1 MNSTS
6 ADKTQSSATYCE
18 WTLALVLC
26 LCASVIVVLPFFWK
40 GAASGHDFEF
50 HAASWMD
57 VASQWKEGIFYPHW
71 TKWTN
76 HGFGEPRFIFYP
88 PFSWMLGAALSFLM
102 RWNYVPVAMV
112 ILSQTFAGL
121 AAFALIRR
129 LLGGRCAIFGAACYA
144 ANPNALLMVYVRS
157 DFAELLACAFFP
169 LVVLSALELAGLLEN
184 RRNFE
189 HGAIIL
195 FAVSYAAVWLSNAPA
210 GVIASYAMAGLFF
223 WAAMTQKNWRL
234 LVRGGAGLAL
244 GLGLA
249 AFYLVPAAYEQKWV
263 NISQALSRG
272 LLPAENF
279 LFTKS
284 ADAEHTAFNAIA
296 STIAVG
302 LIVIT
307 GLAAGAVVSKRKESR
322 AVEKYW
328 TALAILA
335 GGTSLL
341 MFRFTLPF
349 WEYLPKLRFVQ
360 FPWRFMSIVSVSYV
374 CFVAGAAA
382 RRFRWVW
389 MAGILA
395 LVFGTGVFLVKHTW
409 WDPDDLATMHDAM
422 DEGQGF
428 EGTDEYDPQGDDH
441 SNLPLNASLAQ
452 VLPVEGTR
460 TNSWDVSVQVS
471 RWTTNEK
478 RVRVISP
485 EPVRLALRVLN
496 YPAWR
501 VEVNGAAIKPE
512 SAEDD
517 GQMIIPLDAGESQ
530 ITAKFIRTKDRTAGM
545 GISLASVLLAM
556 GLAMQRKKTSGA
568 EPAAS

>member
-1 MNSTS
+1 MKSIS
-6 ADKTQSSATYCE
+6 ADMTQSSAAFYE
-18 WTLALVLC
+18 WLLALLLC

-57 VASQWKEGIFYPHW
+57 VAAQWKEGIFYPHW

-88 PFSWMLGAALSFLM
+88 PFSWMLGAGLSFLV
-102 RWNYVPVAMV
+102 RWTYVPVAMV

-121 AAFALIRR
+121 AAFALTRR
-129 LLGGRCAIFGAACYA
+129 LAGGRYAIFGGLIYA
-144 ANPNALLMVYVRS
+144 VNPNALLMIYVRS

-169 LVVLSALELAGLLEN
+169 LVALYGLELAGLLES
-184 RRNFE
+184 RRKFAN
-189 HGAIIL
+189 GAIIL

-223 WAAMTQKNWRL
+223 WGTVTQRNWRPL
-234 LVRGGAGLAL
+234 LRGGAGLAL

-249 AFYLVPAAYEQKWV
+249 AFYLMPAAYEQKWV
-263 NISQALSRG
+263 NIGQALSVG

-279 LFTKS
+279 LYTKI
-284 ADAEHTAFNAIA
+284 ADAEHNAFNTIA
-296 STIAVG
+296 STVAVG
-302 LIVIT
+302 LMVIT
-307 GLAAGAVVSKRKESR
+307 GLAAGMVVSDKKENGT
-322 AVEKYW
+322 VKKCW
-328 TALAILA
+328 NALAILA
-335 GGTSLL
+335 GGASLL
-341 MFRFTLPF
+341 MFRFTLLF

-360 FPWRFMSIVSVSYV
+360 FPWRFMSIVCVSYT
-374 CFVAGAAA
+374 CFVAAATA
-382 RRFRWVW
+382 RRLGWLW
-389 MAGILA
+389 MAGVLA
-395 LVFGTGVFLVKHTW
+395 LVLGTGVFLVKHTW
-409 WDPDDLATMHDAM
+409 WDPDDLGTMHDAM

-428 EGTDEYDPQGDDH
+428 DGTDEYDPQGDDH
-441 SNLPLNASLAQ
+441 ANLPLSAPLAQ
-452 VLPVEGTR
+452 VLPLEGTR

-478 RVRVISP
+478 RLRVMNR

-501 VEVNGAAIKPE
+501 VEVNGVAIKPE

-517 GQMIIPLDAGESQ
+517 GQMIVPLNAGESQ
-530 ITAKFIRTKDRTAGM
+530 ITASFMRTKDRTAGM
-545 GISLASVLLAM
+545 GISIASVLLAL
-556 GLAMQRKKTSGA
+556 GLATRRKGN
-568 EPAAS
+568 